1 MADPNPQ
8 PPTGRDPGAPPPS
21 PRPATLWQ
29 VIEAVFWSFLG
40 VRKGKAMQR
49 DAVTIRPHQ
58 LILVGVVIAAI
69 LVATLLILVRVITR
83 SV

>member
-1 MADPNPQ
+1 MPDPNPQ
-8 PPTGRDPGAPPPS
+8 PPTGRDAPATPPS

-29 VIEAVFWSFLG
+29 VIEAVFWSFFG

-58 LILVGVVIAAI
+58 VILVGIVIAAT
-69 LVATLLILVRVITR
+69 LVVTLLVLVRVITR